1 MTISN
6 PSPPSP
12 LPSKPKASG
21 AGEAWRMLI
30 ALVVGFALP
39 VLACFGLILTSAVA
53 LQIAS
58 LGARPSRGFTST
70 GGSGPAVAVI
80 RVEGLIVSGEAGPF
94 DQGVAASGDLI
105 KKINAANEDG
115 DVRAIVLAVN
125 SPGGGAN
132 ASDLIYHA
140 LKGVDKPIVVT
151 MGDVAASGG
160 YYISMASD
168 WIVANPDTLTGSIGV
183 ISEFPNAAGLLEKAG
198 VEFVVVTS
206 GPRKDFG
213 SPYREMTEEERVY
226 WQTTVDEIY
235 QSFVE
240 IVAEGRRMPVE
251 DVQPLADG
259 GVFTGK
265 QALEV
270 KLVDQ
275 VGYEEDAIAK
285 AAALGG
291 ITGEPRI
298 IEYENAPTFFDLL
311 SQAAARPSLA
321 SQVIEILNLVGHPAL
336 SARWIGP

>member
-1 MTISN
+1 MATSDT
-6 PSPPSP
+6 P
-12 LPSKPKASG
+12 LPSAPLPKQKASG

-30 ALVVGFALP
+30 ALVIGFALP
-39 VLACFGLILTSAVA
+39 VLACFGLILTSVVA

-58 LGARPSRGFTST
+58 LGARPSRGFTSS
-70 GGSGPAVAVI
+70 GGSGPAVAII
-80 RVEGLIVSGEAGPF
+80 RVNGLIISGRSGPF
-94 DQGVAASGDLI
+94 DQGVAASDTLI
-105 KKINAANEDG
+105 EKIKMAGEDA
-115 DVRAIVLAVN
+115 DVKAIVLAVN
-125 SPGGGAN
+125 SPGGGVN

-168 WIVANPDTLTGSIGV
+168 WIVANPNTLTGSIGV
-183 ISEFPNAAGLLEKAG
+183 ISEFPNAAGLLDKAG
-198 VEFVVVTS
+198 VQFVVVTS

-213 SPYREMTEEERVY
+213 SPYREMTEEERAY

-240 IVAEGRRMPVE
+240 IVAEGRHMPVE
-251 DVQPLADG
+251 DVQSLADG
-259 GVFTGK
+259 GVFTGP
-265 QALEV
+265 QALEH

-275 VGYEEDAIAK
+275 LGYEEEAIAK
-285 AAALGG
+285 AAELGG

-298 IEYENAPTFFDLL
+298 IEYENTPTFFDLL
-311 SQAAARPSLA
+311 SQTAARPSLSA
-321 SQVIEILNLVGHPAL
+321 SVIEILNLVGHPTL